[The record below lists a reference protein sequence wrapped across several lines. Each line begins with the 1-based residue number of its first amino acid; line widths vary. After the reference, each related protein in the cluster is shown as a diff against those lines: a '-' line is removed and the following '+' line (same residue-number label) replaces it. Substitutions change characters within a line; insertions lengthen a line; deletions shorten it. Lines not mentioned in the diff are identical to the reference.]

1 MKIID
6 THCHLDDE
14 ALFSIRREIVEKS
27 KQNSVVAVFNTADS
41 LSSFSRV
48 LTLENENPGFSFSVL
63 GIHPEF
69 ALKEEDYFKE
79 AYQRIRE
86 EKDHIKAIGE
96 IGLDYHYD
104 KSDETKASQKRRF
117 IEQIEL
123 AKELS
128 LPIVIH
134 ARDADFD
141 TFDIIRKTKPR
152 RIDLHCCSA
161 SVELLREYR
170 KLDTEVYIGIGGVST
185 FKNAKT
191 LFKVIEEM
199 PLEMML
205 TETDCPYLAPA
216 PFRGERND
224 PSYLPYIVR
233 RIAEIKGLEVEEVA
247 ACLYENAVRFYG
259 LSREVF

>member
-1 MKIID
+1 M
-6 THCHLDDE
+6 
-14 ALFSIRREIVEKS
+14 
-27 KQNSVVAVFNTADS
+27 
-41 LSSFSRV
+41 
-48 LTLENENPGFSFSVL
+48 
-63 GIHPEF
+63 
-69 ALKEEDYFKE
+69 
-79 AYQRIRE
+79 
-86 EKDHIKAIGE
+86 
-96 IGLDYHYD
+96 
-104 KSDETKASQKRRF
+104 
-117 IEQIEL
+117 
-123 AKELS
+123 
-128 LPIVIH
+128 IH

-161 SVELLREYR
+161 SVEFLREYR

>member
-6 THCHLDDE
+6 THCHLDDD

-48 LTLENENPGFSFSVL
+48 LTLENENPDFSFSVL

-205 TETDCPYLAPA
+205 TETDCPYLSPV
-216 PFRGERND
+216 PNRGKRN
-224 PSYLPYIVR
+224 SSRNLPYVVSA
-233 RIAEIKGLEVEEVA
+233 IAGLKGISEEEVIRTTE
-247 ACLYENAVRFYG
+247 ENAKRVFG
-259 LSREVF
+259 LLL